1 MKGRPPDADYRDLIE
16 ADTARMALA
25 RRSPVRDLIERCE
38 DQERKRQD
46 EHRRAAQRKRR
57 PK

>member
-1 MKGRPPDADYRDLIE
+1 MKRHAPDADYRDLIE
-16 ADTARMALA
+16 ADAARMAFA
-25 RRSPVRDLIERCE
+25 RRSPVRDLIEGCE

-46 EHRRAAQRKRR
+46 EHRRAAPRKRR